1 MTASR
6 NHRMSIL
13 VMALAVTI
21 AFIGVAPANA
31 QEYKETFNAG
41 LEAAKAKDL
50 TAALGDFADSAD
62 AAKEEGDAEVERR
75 SREFIARIEYSV
87 GLGLFNSEK
96 YDDAISHFENGI
108 SQYPKYPKNYLARS
122 SALKKRGDVDAAMA
136 GFMETIGIAQAA
148 SDSKTTRK
156 AEKAIREHYIFLAS
170 STLSKNG
177 ARTSSA
183 DADEAMTYLETL
195 QAVVDADADVFY
207 YMAEIHKIKGEFQ
220 EAVSMA
226 DQALSVHRGSLT
238 DKAKIY
244 YVKGESLMSLGN
256 NSGAMNAFQNAA
268 YGSYKQSAE
277 HFLET
282 LGTD

>member
-31 QEYKETFNAG
+31 QEYRETFNAG

-50 TAALGDFADSAD
+50 TAALGHFADSAD

-87 GLGLFNSEK
+87 GLGLIKSEK
-96 YDDAISHFENGI
+96 YDEAISHFENGI
-108 SQYPKYPKNYLARS
+108 NQYPKYPKNYLARS
-122 SALKKRGDVDAAMA
+122 SALKKRGDIDAAIA
-136 GFMETIGIAQAA
+136 GFVETIRIADAA
-148 SDSKTTRK
+148 SDSKTSRK
-156 AEKAIREHYIFLAS
+156 AETAIREHYIFIAS
-170 STLSKNG
+170 SALSRNG
-177 ARTSSA
+177 ARTSSS
-183 DADEAMTYLETL
+183 DADEAFTALETL
-195 QAVVDADADVFY
+195 QAVVEANADVFY
-207 YMAEIHKIKGEFQ
+207 YLAEIHKVRGEFQ
-220 EAVSMA
+220 DAVSKA
-226 DQALSVHRGSLT
+226 DQALSVHRGSRT

-244 YVKGESLMSLGN
+244 YVKGEALMSLGN
-256 NSGAMNAFQNAA
+256 NSGAMSAFQNAA

-282 LGTD
+282 LGTE